1 LLGLARGLAQHAG
14 GVAGDLLQRR
24 FGFLGCLAQHAAGIA
39 GNLLAA
45 YTKAFAEVGQARD
58 EVQAKLAASPN
69 KTAEAQAQLREGL
82 KEKAAEIIRANG
94 LTPAQYTRITWR
106 VSVDNELRQSFE
118 EILARL
124 MAAKSSGP

>member
-1 LLGLARGLAQHAG
+1 MWKIARRNARAGLVALLLAFAP
-14 GVAGDLLQRR
+14 
-24 FGFLGCLAQHAAGIA
+24 AAGAAQDASQQEISDEQ
-39 GNLLAA
+39 LAA